1 MGAKTFPLIDT
12 SWLKLNASVSIFIIP
27 IIFTINDIIT
37 EVYGKERTRGIIRGS
52 LFIILLLLLTS
63 VFFTWLPPST
73 RSAAS
78 EPAYDTIFGKSIRF
92 SAASLIAFALSDFL
106 DVFIFSRIREK
117 LGKKRLWLR
126 NNASNIASQFVDAL
140 VFMTLA
146 FYALDQSV
154 GANVSFIAS
163 LLVPYWLLRCA
174 LSILETPLVYWG
186 VAWLKEDEAKK
197 R

>member
-1 MGAKTFPLIDT
+1 MGAKTFPLVDT